1 MKLYGLI
8 GYPLGHSFSKKYFTE
23 KFEKEKLDCSYENYS
38 IENITLLEKILQDN
52 PGLLGLSVTIPY
64 KEKVIPYLHEVAP
77 DVTKIKACNSIRIRN
92 GKLSGYN
99 TDTIGFEQSLR
110 IKLKPH
116 HKSALILGTG
126 GAARA
131 VAWVLDKTGIPYMFV
146 SRTPGE
152 KEAIAYGDLD
162 EKLIREHTLIVN
174 ASPVGM
180 YPHSDKYPHI
190 PYGGIGPHHFLFDLV
205 YNPEKTI
212 FLSRGEQRGADIQN
226 GLDMLVNQAE
236 ASWKI
241 WNEAG

>member
-77 DVTKIKACNSIRIRN
+77 DVAKIKACNSIRIRN

-131 VAWVLDKTGIPYMFV
+131 VAWVLDKTGIPYTFV

-152 KEAIAYGDLD
+152 KAITYGDLD

>member
-1 MKLYGLI
+1 MNAG
-8 GYPLGHSFSKKYFTE
+8 
-23 KFEKEKLDCSYENYS
+23 
-38 IENITLLEKILQDN
+38 
-52 PGLLGLSVTIPY
+52 
-64 KEKVIPYLHEVAP
+64 
-77 DVTKIKACNSIRIRN
+77 NSIRRRD

-110 IKLKPH
+110 TKLKPYH
-116 HKSALILGTG
+116 RKALILGTG

-131 VAWVLDKTGIPYMFV
+131 VAYVLEKTGIPYTFV
-146 SRTPGE
+146 SRAPGE
-152 KEAIAYGDLD
+152 KAIAYGDLD

-174 ASPVGM
+174 ASPAGM
-180 YPHSDKYPHI
+180 YPHPDKYPDI
-190 PYGGIGPHHFLFDLV
+190 PYEGIGPHHFLFDLV

-241 WNEAG
+241 WNEA

>member
-1 MKLYGLI
+1 MY
-8 GYPLGHSFSKKYFTE
+8 
-23 KFEKEKLDCSYENYS
+23 
-38 IENITLLEKILQDN
+38 
-52 PGLLGLSVTIPY
+52 
-64 KEKVIPYLHEVAP
+64 A
-77 DVTKIKACNSIRIRN
+77 
-92 GKLSGYN
+92 
-99 TDTIGFEQSLR
+99 
-110 IKLKPH
+110 
-116 HKSALILGTG
+116 
-126 GAARA
+126 
-131 VAWVLDKTGIPYMFV
+131 PYMFV

>member
-23 KFEKEKLDCSYENYS
+23 KFEREKLDCNYENYP
-38 IENITLLEKILQDN
+38 IEDITLLDKVLQDN

-64 KEKVIPYLHEVAP
+64 KEKVIAYLHEAAP
-77 DVTKIKACNSIRIRN
+77 DVVKINACNSIRISN
-92 GKLSGYN
+92 GRLSGYN

-110 IKLKPH
+110 TKLKPH
-116 HKSALILGTG
+116 HKNALVLGTG

-131 VAWVLDKTGIPYMFV
+131 VAYVLETSGISYTFV

-152 KEAIAYGDLD
+152 KAIAYSDLD
-162 EKLIREHTLIVN
+162 EKLIREYTLIVN
-174 ASPVGM
+174 ASPAGM
-180 YPHSDKYPHI
+180 YPHSDKYPDI
-190 PYGGIGPHHFLFDLV
+190 PYGGIGPHHLLFDLV

-241 WNEAG
+241 WNEA